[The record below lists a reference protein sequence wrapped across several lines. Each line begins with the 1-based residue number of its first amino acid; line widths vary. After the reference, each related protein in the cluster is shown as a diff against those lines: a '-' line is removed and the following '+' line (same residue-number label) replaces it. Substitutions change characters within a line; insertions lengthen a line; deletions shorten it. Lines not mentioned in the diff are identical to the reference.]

1 MQEFILRTLEN
12 STNIGWYF
20 MLVGGGGLVVYFLY
34 NYLQG
39 EDPLTGDI
47 TNLEHTGKRL
57 EFFKVCFIALVT
69 PALITSIVALTII
82 ALVGKLIGFPAV
94 TFIDGLIGADDEDDL
109 EDDDLWDI

>member
-1 MQEFILRTLEN
+1 MVI
-12 STNIGWYF
+12 
-20 MLVGGGGLVVYFLY
+20 YFLY
-34 NYLQG
+34 NYLHS

-47 TNLEHTGKRL
+47 TNLEQTGKRL
-57 EFFKVCFIALVT
+57 EFFKVCFIALIT

-94 TFIDGLIGADDEDDL
+94 TFIDGLIGDEEDDL